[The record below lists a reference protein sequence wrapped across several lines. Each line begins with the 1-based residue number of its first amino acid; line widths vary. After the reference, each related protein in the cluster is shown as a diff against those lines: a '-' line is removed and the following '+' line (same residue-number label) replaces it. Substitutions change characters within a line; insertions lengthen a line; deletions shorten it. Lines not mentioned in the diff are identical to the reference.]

1 MIMPNLSLSSVLSL
15 AVAGLLIWAG
25 VSILIGLKRINETY
39 ELTPNRFIYPSNFK
53 PEKCKDPAGFIG
65 FITPRLRVFAL
76 LSLVLSV
83 LLILQSVTKVFS
95 FLPDWLEN
103 RASSLLFIPLFIW
116 YVIVI
121 NKAAKQYW

>member
-1 MIMPNLSLSSVLSL
+1 MTDFSLSSVLNI

-25 VSILIGLKRINETY
+25 ISILIGLKRINETFQ
-39 ELTPNRFIYPSNFK
+39 LVPNRFIYPANFK

-65 FITPRLRVFAL
+65 FITPRLRAFAL
-76 LSLVLSV
+76 LCLLLSV
-83 LLILQSVTKVFS
+83 LLILQSVTNLFS
-95 FLPDWLEN
+95 FLPDWVGK
-103 RASSLLFIPLFIW
+103 RVSSLLFIPLFIW

>member
-1 MIMPNLSLSSVLSL
+1 MSDFSLSSALTI

-25 VSILIGLKRINETY
+25 ISILIGLKRINETF
-39 ELTPNRFIYPSNFK
+39 ELVPNRFIYPSNFK

-65 FITPRLRVFAL
+65 FITPRLRAFAL
-76 LSLVLSV
+76 LSLLLSV
-83 LLILQSVTKVFS
+83 LLILQSVTKVFA
-95 FLPDWLEN
+95 FLPDWLAK

-116 YVIVI
+116 YVFVI